1 MICLKNMKQAYK
13 RYNDSNFGIQIKVA
27 KRYWKN
33 PFSQPSAT
41 QAPPTK
47 PSRPSTP
54 SEEAEAGLRGCL
66 PDIFNIIRNAINKLR
81 GTQSGQQELPVALP
95 IEVQKKAL
103 DDIQKEISQLIN
115 LLKEKRYKSYSAV
128 EESKHEL
135 SDQRFNL
142 YIRRR
147 ALAMPKKDKGNQ
159 KDERT
164 LKRAMFK
171 SEDPKLD
178 LDPLQASQDFVFSGT
193 DNGIVKM

>member
-1 MICLKNMKQAYK
+1 MICLKKMKQAYK

-41 QAPPTK
+41 QALPTE
-47 PSRPSTP
+47 PSRSSTP
-54 SEEAEAGLRGCL
+54 SEEAEAGLCGCL

-81 GTQSGQQELPVALP
+81 GTQSGQQELLVAIPPEL
-95 IEVQKKAL
+95 QKKAL

-115 LLKEKRYKSYSAV
+115 L
-128 EESKHEL
+128 
-135 SDQRFNL
+135 QRFSL

-147 ALAMPKKDKGNQ
+147 ALAMPKKDRGKQ
-159 KDERT
+159 KAEKT
-164 LKRAMFK
+164 LKRIQKTDVNKRGAIFK
-171 SEDPKLD
+171 SEDAKLD
-178 LDPLQASQDFVFSGT
+178 LDPLQVSQDFVFSGT